1 MPIVATGT
9 IADRPFGRTIA
20 TIAQR
25 RFTGE
30 LRLVAAG
37 QKLGI
42 GFRDGLVVAATGSHP
57 ADSAVKVALGAGLIT
72 SSQAAEILRAVQPGS
87 DDVAI
92 VGAAG
97 RLAADQVT
105 RLRRRVVANR
115 AMRLFAADGGEFAI
129 DDTLA
134 MPIAPDLVP
143 IDPRV
148 VIFQGV
154 RAHYT
159 EERILREL
167 ATIGDTFRLR
177 DAIAGPELGAVY
189 GFGEHEQPAL
199 DALAARPLAPTA
211 LVQAVPA
218 VEPRGV
224 LAALYA
230 LAVCGHAEVV
240 SQRITPPGGT
250 VASAITGGPAS
261 GPRRKAS
268 TPPSG
273 RTPRS
278 SATPRPR
285 QVAAAADIALIRAL
299 VQERTAL
306 LDQGAD
312 HFALLGVTEQTSPDK
327 IRAAYFE
334 VARQLHPDRI
344 IATGLEDIR
353 AEAQRLFARINAAF
367 GILSHPKK
375 RGEYLATMRAGGEAV
390 VRRRQEEAEALAA
403 RLLAAE
409 DHFRGGEMA
418 LRRNH
423 YDAAIAEFKLAVELN
438 PEEAEHHA
446 LLAWATW
453 CAAPDKT
460 AAAKP
465 ARAAL
470 DKASQLSGKNP
481 VPHLLLGKIARAL
494 GEDETALRHLKRTL
508 GLSPGHAEAGSEL
521 RIVEARLGNKPS
533 PPDEPKKPGGGLF
546 SRLKR

>member
-1 MPIVATGT
+1 MPVVATGT

-30 LRLVAAG
+30 LRLVAGG
-37 QKLGI
+37 QQLGI
-42 GFRDGLVVAATGSHP
+42 GFRDGLIVAASGSHP
-57 ADSAVKVALGAGLIT
+57 ADSAVKIALGAGLIT
-72 SSQAAEILRAVQPGS
+72 SSQASEIMRTVAPGS

-92 VGAAG
+92 VGSAG
-97 RLAADQVT
+97 RLAADQVA

-115 AMRLFAADGGEFAI
+115 AMRLFAVDAGEFAI

-134 MPIAPDLVP
+134 MPVAADLVP

-154 RAHYT
+154 RAHFP

-167 ATIGDTFRLR
+167 ATLGDSFRLR
-177 DAIAGPELGAVY
+177 DAIAGAELGAVY
-189 GFGEHEQPAL
+189 GFTEHEQPAI

-230 LAVCGHAEVV
+230 LAVCGHAEVAT
-240 SQRITPPGGT
+240 QRVTPSGGT
-250 VASAITGGPAS
+250 AASAITGGSSS
-261 GPRRKAS
+261 GPRRKTP
-268 TPPSG
+268 TPPG
-273 RTPRS
+273 RPAKP

-285 QVAAAADIALIRAL
+285 AAAAAADIALIRAL
-299 VQERTAL
+299 VRERTAL
-306 LDQGAD
+306 LEAGAD

-344 IATGLEDIR
+344 VATGLEDIR

-375 RGEYLATMRAGGEAV
+375 RGEYLATLRAGGEAV
-390 VRRRQEEAEALAA
+390 VRRKQEEAEVLAA
-403 RLLAAE
+403 RLVAAE

-418 LRRNH
+418 LRRSH
-423 YDAAIAEFKLAVELN
+423 YEAAIAEFKQAVELN

-446 LLAWATW
+446 LLAWAQW

-470 DKASQLSGKNP
+470 DKAAALSPKNP

-494 GEDETALRHLKRTL
+494 GDDEVAAKHLRRCLEV
-508 GLSPGHAEAGSEL
+508 SPGHAEAGSEL
-521 RIVEARLGNKPS
+521 RIIEARLGSKPA
-533 PPDEPKKPGGGLF
+533 PDDPKKPGGGLF